1 MTPRGVAPRAGVTH
15 KCVKAPAGRSAGAF
29 ACRVSCMSRRLSY
42 VEWRAGQG
50 GWEAMWGA
58 WSGGPR
64 AAPGGLNMPASG
76 HSCHGEGDFD
86 VRGSAFGVRERLR
99 GRPAAGWRRHSG
111 SIRSGIGQEVAAVAW
126 RTVRGI
132 PAGVWRT
139 ARWIPAVAFGALWW
153 WGLLRLA
160 FSPDAGAF
168 EGAVAAG
175 GWGLSLLPV
184 HAVPK
189 SRAAGAVG
197 SVRPGGTSAG
207 TIRPPGASVGAAGAG
222 GASVGGAGRG
232 GTSAGEM
239 RSAGAGGG
247 WLTRAWR
254 RRRSG
259 GGSGLS

>member
-1 MTPRGVAPRAGVTH
+1 M
-15 KCVKAPAGRSAGAF
+15 
-29 ACRVSCMSRRLSY
+29 
-42 VEWRAGQG
+42 
-50 GWEAMWGA
+50 
-58 WSGGPR
+58 
-64 AAPGGLNMPASG
+64 
-76 HSCHGEGDFD
+76 
-86 VRGSAFGVRERLR
+86 
-99 GRPAAGWRRHSG
+99 
-111 SIRSGIGQEVAAVAW
+111 
-126 RTVRGI
+126 

-139 ARWIPAVAFGALWW
+139 ARWIPAVAIGALWW
-153 WGLLRLA
+153 WSLLRLA

-189 SRAAGAVG
+189 SRAAGAVR

-207 TIRPPGASVGAAGAG
+207 PIRPP

-232 GTSAGEM
+232 RTSAGEM